1 MLGQSSKYISSEV
14 SDDDLADLFFRRR
27 NLRPRWYN
35 KVSIR
40 GRAHMKN
47 RHNSVL
53 RSILR
58 GIALSC
64 DISGNAMIRQ
74 SSALLA
80 PGGPLRDARNL
91 AKDGQRCFAKILRKG

>member
-1 MLGQSSKYISSEV
+1 
-14 SDDDLADLFFRRR
+14 
-27 NLRPRWYN
+27 
-35 KVSIR
+35 
-40 GRAHMKN
+40 MKN